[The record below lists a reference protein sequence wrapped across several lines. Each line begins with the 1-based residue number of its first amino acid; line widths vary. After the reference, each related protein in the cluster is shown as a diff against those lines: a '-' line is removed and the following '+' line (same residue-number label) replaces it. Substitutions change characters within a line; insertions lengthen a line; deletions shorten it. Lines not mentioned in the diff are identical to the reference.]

1 MKFELLDAV
10 VLAKDLPDLG
20 LREGDLGA
28 VVELYEPDGIE
39 VEFVRASG
47 ETQALVTLT
56 TADVRAV
63 ADGDLLSVRPVKRS
77 A

>member
-10 VLAKDLPDLG
+10 VLAKDLPELG

-56 TADVRAV
+56 TADVRPV
-63 ADGDLLSVRPVKRS
+63 AEGDLLSVRPVKRS

>member
-1 MKFELLDAV
+1 MRFELLDAV
-10 VLAKDLPDLG
+10 VLAKDLPELG
-20 LREGDLGA
+20 LCEGDLGA

-56 TADVRAV
+56 TAEVRPV
-63 ADGDLLSVRPVKRS
+63 AESDLLSVRPVKRS